1 MLTPRQLLIA
11 VLVIGG
17 AAIGGALL
25 FQYVGGLE
33 PCELCLL
40 ERWPYYA
47 GIPIAVLALATGM
60 RGAGWWIALL
70 FLVFLVS
77 AGLGGYH
84 VGVEHGWL
92 QGPTACTGPAGGGA
106 KTAEEFARMIEE
118 RQAVQCD
125 QVPWSLMGISLAG
138 FNFLVSLLLVL
149 LCASGFGHLLRERA
163 A

>member
-11 VLVIGG
+11 VLAIGG

-25 FQYVGGLE
+25 FQYAGGLE

-47 GIPIAVLALATGM
+47 AIPIAALALATGP

-138 FNFLVSLLLVL
+138 FNLLVSLLLVL
-149 LCASGFGHLLRERA
+149 LCASGFGHLLRRRA

>member
-11 VLVIGG
+11 VLAIGG

-25 FQYVGGLE
+25 FQYAGGLE

-47 GIPIAVLALATGM
+47 AIPIAALALATGP